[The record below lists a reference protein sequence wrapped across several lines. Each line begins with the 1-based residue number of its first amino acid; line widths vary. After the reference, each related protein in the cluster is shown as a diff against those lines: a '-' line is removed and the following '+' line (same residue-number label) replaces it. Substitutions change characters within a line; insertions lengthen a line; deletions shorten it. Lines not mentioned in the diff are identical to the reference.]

1 MSESGAPAVA
11 TRQRETAAAGELRA
25 LRGLWRVSSRLIF
38 SLGEDRLFLLL
49 AVLIGVFSGCAV
61 TCFRVAI
68 DFTTFLLLGSSL
80 SPGITRVLLA
90 PTIAGL
96 AIGLLALRVF
106 PRARGSGVNQTKL
119 AVYVLNGYISFRTV
133 ISKFIMCS
141 LAIGSGQSLG
151 PEDPSLQMGAGI
163 ASAIGRGLKLS
174 YRKIRLIA
182 PVGAAAGLAAAFNAP
197 ISAVL
202 FVIEEVIGNWSAG
215 VLAALVLAA
224 ISSVVTMRVFLGR
237 ESLFR
242 VPPFQLVHPWEV
254 LAYVVLGL
262 IGGGASLLFLK
273 WIAYARPRIYALPG
287 WTRYSQ
293 PAFAGLLIGLV
304 GIKFPQVMGAGYA
317 VIDEAL
323 HGQFTWKLLLLLA
336 LLKILATGL
345 SFLSGTPGGM
355 FAPALFIGAMLGG
368 AVGSVEQHFFPHLT
382 GTVAT
387 FALVGMG
394 TFFAGFLRVPI
405 TSVFMVIE
413 LSGSY
418 TAVLPVMISTM
429 VAYFISRRFQKVA
442 LFDLLA
448 RQDGLVLPSI
458 EERREHLTLVVEDA
472 MRPPREVIIA
482 LPNEPVLEIARRIE
496 DRQAAIA
503 EVAKRG
509 QKPVLAAAA
518 SSPGDKTEPKPRIP
532 VLCRMKPGDWRLL
545 DSDHIMRLASHFRA
559 ADPTGPQSSATRS
572 PAGNASEESG
582 SGFERAEMKGNEGN
596 GAEDVSA
603 LIPEVTAA
611 NVDYKGP
618 LPLIFRDESLEE
630 VLRWAGDWPLL
641 PVVNR
646 TDLGQLEGVLAL
658 ADILRAF
665 RQAAD

>member
-1 MSESGAPAVA
+1 M
-11 TRQRETAAAGELRA
+11 GE
-25 LRGLWRVSSRLIF
+25 
-38 SLGEDRLFLLL
+38 ERLFLLL
-49 AVLIGVFSGCAV
+49 SVLIGIFSGIAV
-61 TCFRVAI
+61 VWFRIAI
-68 DFTTFLLLGSSL
+68 EFTSFLLLGSSL
-80 SPGITRVLLA
+80 SPGVARVILA

-96 AIGLLALRVF
+96 AIGLLAMRVF

-133 ISKFIMCS
+133 ISKFIICA

-163 ASAIGRGLKLS
+163 ASAIGRRLQLS
-174 YRKIRLIA
+174 QRKIRLIA

-215 VLAALVLAA
+215 VLGAIVLAA
-224 ISSVVTMRVFLGR
+224 VSSVVTMRVFLGR

-254 LAYVVLGL
+254 LAYLVLGVV
-262 IGGGASLLFLK
+262 GGLASLAFLK
-273 WIAYARPRIYALPG
+273 WIAYARPRVHSLPG
-287 WTRYSQ
+287 WTREFQ

-304 GIKFPQVMGAGYA
+304 GIKLPQVMGAGYA

-323 HGQFTWKLLLLLA
+323 HGQFTWKLLLVLG
-336 LLKILATGL
+336 LLKILTTGI

-355 FAPALFIGAMLGG
+355 FAPSLFIGAMLGG
-368 AVGSVEQHFFPHLT
+368 AVGAVEQHFFPHLT

-405 TSVFMVIE
+405 TSLFMVIE
-413 LSGSY
+413 LSGNY
-418 TAVLPVMISTM
+418 TAILPVMISTL
-429 VAYFISRRFQKVA
+429 VAYSISRRYQKVP

-458 EERREHLTLVVEDA
+458 EERREQVILVVEDA
-472 MRPPREVIIA
+472 MRPPSTAIVVE
-482 LPNEPVLEIARRIE
+482 PNTPVLEIARLIE
-496 DRQAAIA
+496 ERQSSAS
-503 EVAKRG
+503 VAPKRG
-509 QKPVLAAAA
+509 EESSVPIPEA
-518 SSPGDKTEPKPRIP
+518 SEKGESKARVP
-532 VLCRMKPGDWRLL
+532 VLCRIKVGEWRLL
-545 DSDHIMRLASHFRA
+545 DQAHILRLASYFRTVASGKTDAGGGALQSLSPANA
-559 ADPTGPQSSATRS
+559 ARSSSATEMAQEQARHAVS
-572 PAGNASEESG
+572 TASHPD
-582 SGFERAEMKGNEGN
+582 ERMEAVPKKME
-596 GAEDVSA
+596 APDT
-603 LIPEVTAA
+603 LIPEVSAA
-611 NVDYKGP
+611 DVEFSGP
-618 LPLIFRDESLEE
+618 LRLIFPDESLDE
-630 VLRWAGDWPLL
+630 VLRWAGDWPVL

-646 TDLGQLEGVLAL
+646 ANLGQLEGVLSL

-665 RQAAD
+665 RNAATE